1 MTTHDALHTLL
12 TQPACS
18 LAVFVPAG
26 MHTAAAERR
35 HLDALAHAGCA
46 LFEIGL
52 AHHTAVLDGPV
63 IQSAYRRA
71 LMRGSVLDRTL
82 RAVEHAASLRPTVVM
97 TYWEPVSRHGPEHL
111 ARLFA
116 EAGATGVMVVDLPTH
131 QAVRWQAAAQSA
143 GLRTPRLVPRH
154 TTDADLAHMVTGASG
169 WLYAPASS
177 APTGYQGPLDIPA
190 LSGFTQRLR
199 AASPL
204 PVVSG
209 VGVSTPDLAARV
221 APLVDAVV
229 IGTPIVRA
237 LATAP
242 DQAPILAAAFAQA
255 LRPTTPRRTVPDRP
269 TPVET
274 LARIT
279 ADALTLHRALRTNAT
294 NHTHAL
300 TERITEAQAL
310 ARIALQLFR
319 DLAQPT
325 PQATSADLQLLL
337 RVAQITK
344 AAQDAGAELTAALAR
359 ALENQRRRNGV
370 SSGPVVLIGP
380 SPQQFIE
387 SATDLLDRIPTLYRH
402 IYRAQAAFPDTRT
415 CCSPWACRRGTD
427 ALAQDLGLAT

>member
-1 MTTHDALHTLL
+1 MLPRPPRLHHRPYATADPGDRTTAGKGATLTTHDALHTLL

-82 RAVEHAASLRPTVVM
+82 RAVEHAAGLRPTVVM

-131 QAVRWQAAAQSA
+131 QAARWQAAAQST

-154 TTDADLAHMVTGASG
+154 TTGTDLAHVVTGASG

-190 LSGFTQRLR
+190 LSGFTHRLR

-209 VGVSTPDLAARV
+209 VGISTPALAARV

-242 DQAPILAAAFAQA
+242 DQAPVLAAAFAQA
-255 LRPTTPRRTVPDRP
+255 LRPTTPTEDR
-269 TPVET
+269 
-274 LARIT
+274 A
-279 ADALTLHRALRTNAT
+279 
-294 NHTHAL
+294 
-300 TERITEAQAL
+300 
-310 ARIALQLFR
+310 
-319 DLAQPT
+319 
-325 PQATSADLQLLL
+325 
-337 RVAQITK
+337 
-344 AAQDAGAELTAALAR
+344 
-359 ALENQRRRNGV
+359 
-370 SSGPVVLIGP
+370 
-380 SPQQFIE
+380 
-387 SATDLLDRIPTLYRH
+387 
-402 IYRAQAAFPDTRT
+402 
-415 CCSPWACRRGTD
+415 
-427 ALAQDLGLAT
+427 